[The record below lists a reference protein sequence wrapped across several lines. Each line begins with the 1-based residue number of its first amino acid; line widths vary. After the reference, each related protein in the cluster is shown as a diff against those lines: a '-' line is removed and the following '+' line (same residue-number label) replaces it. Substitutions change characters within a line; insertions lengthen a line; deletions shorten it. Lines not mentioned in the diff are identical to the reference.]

1 MTKEQENKIQTLGAI
16 AARMQLAAKMGVQY
30 GGDRKI
36 YEALGYPLNI
46 TYQDYEARYYR
57 QDIAKAIINRPVKMT
72 WRGGIEII
80 ESNDEKETAL
90 EKGWIELNKELK
102 LVSKFSRLDK
112 LTGLG
117 EFGILFLGLSDA
129 ANMEAHSQ
137 PVTSKPKLLYVKP
150 FGQGSV
156 NITSYESRS
165 GNPRYGLPKEYTITI
180 LDTGVTTKTTDVKV
194 HFSRVIHVTDD
205 MMESEVKG
213 TPRLE
218 AVYNRLMDLEKV
230 VGGDAE
236 MFWRGARPGF
246 QGNVAEDYEM
256 TPEME
261 EDLQNQI
268 DEYENNLRR
277 ILINKGVSYE
287 ALSQQI
293 ADPKSHVDVL
303 IQMISAETGIPKRI
317 LTGSERGELS
327 STQDRDEM
335 MTYIQSR
342 REEYAEPNIVR
353 PFIDYCIK
361 YGILPAAGADGYTIK
376 WEDLFAASEKEKVEI
391 GKARSEAL
399 SKYAASPM
407 TEMVIPPA
415 EFLNYFLGLS
425 KEDVKQINVAREKV
439 VKEEEERQPT
449 PAELELERQ
458 EQERNRFRAGGIVQE
473 E

>member
-1 MTKEQENKIQTLGAI
+1 MKKEQESKIQTLGVI
-16 AARMQLAAKMGVQY
+16 AARMQLAARMGIQY

-36 YEALGYPLNI
+36 YEALGYPLTI
-46 TYQDYEARYYR
+46 TYEDYEARYYR
-57 QDIAKAIINRPVKMT
+57 QDMAKAIISRPVKMT
-72 WRGGIEII
+72 WRGGVEII
-80 ESNDEKETAL
+80 ESDDDNETAL
-90 EKGWIELNKELK
+90 EKGWVVLEKELK
-102 LVSKFSRLDK
+102 LVSKFNRLDK

-117 EFGILFLGLSDA
+117 EFGVLFLGLSDA
-129 ANMEAHSQ
+129 RNKEDHSK
-137 PVTSKPKLLYVKP
+137 PVTGNPKLLYVKP
-150 FGQGSV
+150 FGQGSID
-156 NITSYESRS
+156 ITKYESKS
-165 GNPRYGLPKEYTITI
+165 GNPRYGMPTEYTITI
-180 LDTGVTTKTTDVKV
+180 SDTGVTTTTTDVKV
-194 HFSRVIHVTDD
+194 HYTRVIHVTDD
-205 MMESEVKG
+205 MMESEVTG

-246 QGNVAEDYEM
+246 QGNIAEDYEM

-268 DEYENNLRR
+268 NEFEHDLRR

-287 ALSQQI
+287 SLKQEIS
-293 ADPKSHVDVL
+293 DPSSHVDVL

-342 REEYAEPNIVR
+342 REEHAEPNIVR

-361 YGILPAAGADGYTIK
+361 YGILPAAGADGYAIK
-376 WEDLFAASEKEKVEI
+376 WQDLFAASEKEKVEI

-407 TEMVIPPA
+407 AEMVVTP
-415 EFLNYFLGLS
+415 EQFLKYFLGLD
-425 KEDVKQINVAREKV
+425 KEAVEQIDAAREKAV
-439 VKEEEERQPT
+439 REEEANQPT
-449 PAELELERQ
+449 PEELELERLEEERIRLAQ
-458 EQERNRFRAGGIVQE
+458 EQ
-473 E
+473 

>member
-1 MTKEQENKIQTLGAI
+1 MTKEQENKLQTLGAI
-16 AARMQLAAKMGVQY
+16 AARMQLAAKMGIQY
-30 GGDRKI
+30 GGDREI
-36 YEALGYPLNI
+36 YKALGYPLEI

-57 QDIAKAIINRPVKMT
+57 QDMAKAIISRPVKMT
-72 WRGGIEII
+72 WRGGVKVI
-80 ESNDEKETAL
+80 ESDDDNETAL
-90 EKGWIELNKELK
+90 EKAWVELEKELK
-102 LVSKFSRLDK
+102 LVSKFNRLDK

-129 ANMEAHSQ
+129 NNIEVHRQ
-137 PVTSKPKLLYVKP
+137 PVTGKPKLLYVKP

-156 NITSYESRS
+156 EISRYESRS
-165 GNPRYGLPKEYTITI
+165 GNPRYGMPAEYTITVS
-180 LDTGVTTKTTDVKV
+180 DTGVTTTTTDVKV
-194 HFSRVIHVTDD
+194 HYSRVIHVTED
-205 MMESEVKG
+205 MMESEVTG

-236 MFWRGARPGF
+236 MFWRGARPGY
-246 QGNVAEDYEM
+246 QGKVDEDYEM
-256 TPEME
+256 TPEVE
-261 EDLQNQI
+261 EDLQKQI

-277 ILINKGVSYE
+277 MLINKGISYE
-287 ALSQQI
+287 ALAQQI
-293 ADPKSHVDVL
+293 ADPSNHVDVL

-342 REEYAEPNIVR
+342 REEHAEPNIVR
-353 PFIDYCIK
+353 PFVDYCIEK
-361 YGILPAAGADGYTIK
+361 GILPAAGADGYTIK
-376 WEDLFAASEKEKVEI
+376 WQDLFSPSEKEKVEI

-407 TEMVIPPA
+407 AEMIIPPE
-415 EFLNYFLGLS
+415 EFLRYCLGLT
-425 KEDVKQINVAREKV
+425 KEEVEQINVAREKA
-439 VKEEEERQPT
+439 VKEEEENQPT
-449 PAELELERQ
+449 PEELELERQ
-458 EQERNRFRAGGIVQE
+458 EQDRNRINLPE